1 MFGGRYPNIDRWA
14 MRHHSG
20 KAVPFRALPPIGRP
34 VFRGRSSGGIIM
46 NTALA
51 RRLAL
56 GDRVIWMG
64 KDDCQPS
71 GPGTI
76 IRITAHQVEVLWE
89 GETARRYRRAQ
100 LYNLRHVKLISAAA
114 EPRCKP
120 PNRLESASFV
130 GVCVVRPAAKQD
142 QVSIE
147 VGRWAVGGDGAR

>member
-1 MFGGRYPNIDRWA
+1 
-14 MRHHSG
+14 MRRHSG
-20 KAVPFRALPPIGRP
+20 KAVPFPSVAAHRTSSFEGD
-34 VFRGRSSGGIIM
+34 SSGGNIM

-76 IRITAHQVEVLWE
+76 IHITAHQVEVLWE

-100 LYNLRHVKLISAAA
+100 LHNLRHVKLISAAA
-114 EPRCKP
+114 EPRCQP
-120 PNRLESASFV
+120 PNRFESASFV

-142 QVSIE
+142 QVSC
-147 VGRWAVGGDGAR
+147 

>member
-1 MFGGRYPNIDRWA
+1 
-14 MRHHSG
+14 
-20 KAVPFRALPPIGRP
+20 
-34 VFRGRSSGGIIM
+34 M
-46 NTALA
+46 NTAMA

-76 IRITAHQVEVLWE
+76 TRITAHQVEVLWE

-100 LYNLRHVKLISAAA
+100 LHNLRHAKLISAAA

-120 PNRLESASFV
+120 HNRLESFV

-142 QVSIE
+142 QDILL
-147 VGRWAVGGDGAR
+147 R

>member
-14 MRHHSG
+14 MKRHSG
-20 KAVPFRALPPIGRP
+20 KAVPFPSVAGPSDLF
-34 VFRGRSSGGIIM
+34 FRGRSSGGIVM

-89 GETARRYRRAQ
+89 GETARRYRRTQ
-100 LYNLRHVKLISAAA
+100 LCNLRHVKLISSVA
-114 EPRCKP
+114 EPHNC
-120 PNRLESASFV
+120 LESAGFV
-130 GVCVVRPAAKQD
+130 GVCVRPAAKQD
-142 QVSIE
+142 HDILL
-147 VGRWAVGGDGAR
+147 R

>member
-1 MFGGRYPNIDRWA
+1 
-14 MRHHSG
+14 
-20 KAVPFRALPPIGRP
+20 
-34 VFRGRSSGGIIM
+34 M
-46 NTALA
+46 NTAMA

-76 IRITAHQVEVLWE
+76 TCITAHQVEVLWE

-100 LYNLRHVKLISAAA
+100 LHNLRHVKLISAAA

-120 PNRLESASFV
+120 HRLESFV

-142 QVSIE
+142 QDILL
-147 VGRWAVGGDGAR
+147 R